1 MRSARHSPA
10 KKRAK
15 TPTKKL
21 RRPGL
26 LGWLRDV
33 AGNATTETV
42 IMIPIF
48 VVIWGGIAYT
58 HQRYRK
64 AINEGQ
70 LARAHVWQHAFAACE
85 GGPPSGNTRIGES
98 SDDSSGFISG
108 VVDLLLTIAPG
119 FSIDEIRGERQDTVD
134 RPAVLGEGS
143 VNIEH
148 SLTVMCNEPD
158 RGDPT
163 LWDAAWGLFF

>member
-1 MRSARHSPA
+1 MRPTPALVAYMRPRVASGLVSASRVEWTVSVLALEMPA
-10 KKRAK
+10 KKRAT

-21 RRPGL
+21 RRPGRR
-26 LGWLRDV
+26 GWLRDV

-42 IMIPIF
+42 IMIPII

-98 SDDSSGFISG
+98 SDDSSG
-108 VVDLLLTIAPG
+108 
-119 FSIDEIRGERQDTVD
+119 
-134 RPAVLGEGS
+134 
-143 VNIEH
+143 
-148 SLTVMCNEPD
+148 
-158 RGDPT
+158 
-163 LWDAAWGLFF
+163 